1 MKTIIGDYMKL
12 KDRIKTYNF
21 WVSLSSAV
29 FLLLKLLG
37 HQFNF
42 YVDENIFSD
51 LITSLC
57 GILVILGIIV
67 PPTSKTTNTS
77 IINDNNFVDLNNQNL
92 KTEEIKTLEKTQ
104 ETVDETIVVDEAIV
118 INEDDSIESAKTEE
132 NIKIDFDESN
142 EISLESNLN
151 NIESNE
157 NFDIELKS
165 KVMKNLADQ
174 ENLFEGKLNEYVEI
188 LQNEINLIKNK

>member
-1 MKTIIGDYMKL
+1 MKL

>member
-1 MKTIIGDYMKL
+1 M
-12 KDRIKTYNF
+12 
-21 WVSLSSAV
+21 SLQEQIS
-29 FLLLKLLG
+29 KY
-37 HQFNF
+37 Q
-42 YVDENIFSD
+42 
-51 LITSLC
+51 LI
-57 GILVILGIIV
+57 
-67 PPTSKTTNTS
+67 
-77 IINDNNFVDLNNQNL
+77 
-92 KTEEIKTLEKTQ
+92 
-104 ETVDETIVVDEAIV
+104 DEAIV